1 MASYKPI
8 GVPFTPVAIQKAYDW
23 RTKSFNEI
31 EDHRILPT
39 QVFADKDAFC
49 HYLRGQADTDK
60 ISAHGYTKTPYLWGD
75 YLKEFDESDRPKV
88 WKFRDFVFACMMQFI
103 GSYVPAQRD
112 AITFFE
118 KSRPIPKDFDITKH
132 SYTIVGSVTP
142 ASDIDITIEGDQAAF
157 LIAIIE
163 DLALYMTFNSST
175 PTPIRF
181 WDVEFYGAYLPL
193 SKLAI
198 NANKLTTLQ
207 RLVLL
212 QLALVSYYR
221 STGQK
226 EKDTSPTIHPNVE
239 YLVRKSLEQIKLPLS
254 YDSTIASSYRYWC
267 EQAPNG
273 VLDREIFYK
282 CLEHVQQNSAWIEKS
297 LKNATSNNA
306 KLEAAAAALPVNTN
320 AISIASANALFKHT
334 RLTAAGKHSASEIA
348 FDILFEI
355 SKGNLHRAESYILA
369 TTALYIVEMQKGA
382 SKAEGAPPSS
392 WFSSNTRI
400 GTDSFTLMLSAI
412 EQLGYLLHYLHNTT
426 FTKKGSKYV
435 GRYVKSLVDAGL
447 LTGDDAEKFLDT
459 SKRLNTFRGTSKNI
473 PNNAD
478 LQNMIEMLDEINR
491 ILTTGAA
498 KLEFD
503 TAEKLATRAS
513 NAASKGVAAFSV
525 SPAASRRPSIVLN
538 APSNSGWNKLR
549 GAMSRSRSGSTASTI
564 AGNAENVTGIV
575 GEGGG
580 RHKHKNRT
588 KKHRPKSRT
597 SQSRRAR

>member
-8 GVPFTPVAIQKAYDW
+8 GVRFTPEAIQKAYNW
-23 RTKSFNEI
+23 RTKSFNGK
-31 EDHRILPT
+31 EDHQTLPT
-39 QVFADKDAFC
+39 EVFIDKDAFC
-49 HYLRGQADTDK
+49 AYLRTQADTDE
-60 ISAHGYTKTPYLWGD
+60 ISVTKTPYVWGD
-75 YLKEFDESDRPKV
+75 YLKEFSESDQPKV

-103 GSYVPAQRD
+103 GSYVPAQTG
-112 AITFFE
+112 AITFLE
-118 KSRPIPKDFDITKH
+118 KERSIPPGFDIAKH

-163 DLALYMTFNSST
+163 DLALYMTFNSDT

-198 NANKLTTLQ
+198 NVAKLTMLQ

-221 STGQK
+221 STGQTNR
-226 EKDTSPTIHPNVE
+226 DTSPTIHPNVE

-320 AISIASANALFKHT
+320 AISIANTNALFKHT

-355 SKGNLHRAESYILA
+355 SKGNVHRAESYILA

-447 LTGDDAEKFLDT
+447 LTGTDAEKFLDT
-459 SKRLNTFRGTSKNI
+459 SKRLNAFRGTSKNI

-478 LQNMIEMLDEINR
+478 LQNMTDMLGEINR

-498 KLEFD
+498 KLKFD
-503 TAEKLATRAS
+503 TATRAAHES
-513 NAASKGVAAFSV
+513 NVASKGVAAFSV
-525 SPAASRRPSIVLN
+525 SPAASRRSSFASN
-538 APSNSGWNKLR
+538 ASSVWNKLR
-549 GAMSRSRSGSTASTI
+549 GAVRSRSGSTASTT
-564 AGNAENVTGIV
+564 AGNAENITGIV

-580 RHKHKNRT
+580 RRKCKNRT
-588 KKHRPKSRT
+588 KKRRPKSRT
-597 SQSRRAR
+597 SQSRRGR